1 MSNPQFQELLK
12 ESTPAAQQV
21 EGSSQS
27 EVLSLSG
34 GSSEKP
40 TGFVERVK
48 DQLNLLQN

>member
-21 EGSSQS
+21 IAVQS
-27 EVLSLSG
+27 EALSLSG
-34 GSSEKP
+34 GSPEKS